1 VEFQTIMSKL
11 HRAYFSRTVCPE
23 TSHTK
28 LCDVFRVV
36 SLGMQM
42 GRSKVFLR
50 RRVFEALEFLRN
62 IKLGLSAIAIQ
73 SHVRR
78 LLAQLQYYD
87 SLHAVV
93 TLQCF
98 VRQKAAKREYIELAQ
113 YNSAVKIQ
121 CAWRRFLAETEI
133 FAAKLIAYFC
143 QTYRRGAIARE
154 LCSILRVEHHA
165 LVLQRCWRRH
175 YLESYYTRLRKATV
189 IAQCLWRR
197 KVAIRTVRYLRR
209 EAKDVGK
216 IAAERDRFKQ
226 ESARLKKEV
235 ERLKRSKQGHSDPDE
250 DEVERLREE
259 VERLQ
264 TVLAKTQGLPVS
276 SIDIAATPETSKSS
290 TKWSL
295 HGFLGKKDDTS
306 TGSQVSTGS
315 YSPMPTIRRAFFMGD
330 RNNSTPINPA
340 ELTQRMAEVEPI
352 PSRSRTFNPG
362 VASSSPS
369 LLDTEE
375 KMRPTDD
382 YVYMVPTASTTMGS
396 NPNDSLDNI
405 DLNPAPVSE
414 RRGQEFSEE
423 LHHLHDVV
431 LANNFQLVK
440 DILRQSD
447 EHHVLIN
454 EVGANGR
461 TALHAAVLSSNFKI
475 ARILIEKGAI
485 VNTQDFD
492 GDTPLH
498 LAEGAPM
505 TTLLLEEGKANPNI
519 PNIDGIC
526 ALHIAVQ
533 RRDAG
538 SVRMLLQ
545 HGAKVDTADNEKW
558 LTPLHMAALPDK
570 TDRVEIVEARMRAR
584 TIITNL
590 LCSRNNGSNPD
601 MNDQDH
607 QGNSPLHYAAQIETP
622 EAIDILNVFLE
633 KGADPRLVNSLNLHP
648 LLLLCHNH
656 ALRQHDVFQ
665 DCLHTML
672 FHGAEPNKQ
681 STTGCTALHLSL
693 YHRDMDSAVQL
704 VNRGAELHL
713 VWKKVS
719 LQHVEFLAFVNLESL
734 TFLFLNHRC
743 SQNAGLHSGRTM
755 GHRRCCHSIWFW
767 MITRSIESS
776 PR

>member
-1 VEFQTIMSKL
+1 
-11 HRAYFSRTVCPE
+11 
-23 TSHTK
+23 
-28 LCDVFRVV
+28 
-36 SLGMQM
+36 MQM
-42 GRSKVFLR
+42 GRTKVFLR

-62 IKLGLSAIAIQ
+62 IKLGLSAIIIQ
-73 SHVRR
+73 SHVRG
-78 LLAQLQYYD
+78 LLAQLQFYD
-87 SLHAVV
+87 SLYAVV
-93 TLQCF
+93 AIQCF
-98 VRQKAAKREYIELAQ
+98 ARQKAAKRRYIELAR
-113 YNSAVKIQ
+113 YSSAVKIQ
-121 CAWRRFLAETEI
+121 CTFRRFLAETEI
-133 FAAKLIAYFC
+133 FAARMIAYFC

-154 LCSILRVEHHA
+154 LCSLLRVEHQS

-175 YLESYYTRLRKATV
+175 CRESYYKRLRKATV
-189 IAQCLWRR
+189 ITQCLWRQ
-197 KVAIRTVRYLRR
+197 KVAIRTVKYLRR
-209 EAKDVGK
+209 EAKDLGK
-216 IAAERDRFKQ
+216 IAAERDRFKE

-235 ERLKRSKQGHSDPDE
+235 EKLKRSKQGHTDPDE
-250 DEVERLREE
+250 DEVERLRKE

-264 TVLAKTQGLPVS
+264 TVLAKSQGLPVS
-276 SIDIAATPETSKSS
+276 SIDITATPETSKSS

-295 HGFLGKKDDTS
+295 SGVFGKKDETS
-306 TGSQVSTGS
+306 SQVSTGS
-315 YSPMPTIRRAFFMGD
+315 FSPMPTIRRALFIGD
-330 RNNSTPINPA
+330 RDNGTPENHTGLKQK
-340 ELTQRMAEVEPI
+340 LTEVTPT
-352 PSRSRTFNPG
+352 PSRSRTFYPG
-362 VASSSPS
+362 MPSSSTS

-375 KMRPTDD
+375 KMRPMDD
-382 YVYMVPTASTTMGS
+382 TIYTVPTASTTMCSGIMS
-396 NPNDSLDNI
+396 VPNPNDSLDNL

-414 RRGQEFSEE
+414 RRGQEFSKE
-423 LHHLHDVV
+423 LHHLHDLV
-431 LANNFQLVK
+431 LANNLQLVK

-447 EHHVLIN
+447 QHHVLIN

-461 TALHAAVLSSNFKI
+461 TALHTAVLSSNFKI

-545 HGAKVDTADNEKW
+545 RGAKVDTADNEKW

-570 TDRVEIVEARMRAR
+570 TDQVEIEEARMRAR

-590 LCSRNNGSNPD
+590 LCSSDNGSNPD
-601 MNDQDH
+601 LNDQDH
-607 QGNSPLHYAAQIETP
+607 EGNSPLHYAAQIQTP
-622 EAIDILNVFLE
+622 EACDVLNVFLE
-633 KGADPRLVNSLNLHP
+633 KGADPRLCNNRNQHP
-648 LLLLCHNH
+648 LLLLCHND

-665 DCLHTML
+665 DCLHSML
-672 FHGAEPNKQ
+672 FHGADPNKQ

-719 LQHVEFLAFVNLESL
+719 L
-734 TFLFLNHRC
+734 
-743 SQNAGLHSGRTM
+743 
-755 GHRRCCHSIWFW
+755 
-767 MITRSIESS
+767 
-776 PR
+776 

>member
-1 VEFQTIMSKL
+1 
-11 HRAYFSRTVCPE
+11 
-23 TSHTK
+23 
-28 LCDVFRVV
+28 
-36 SLGMQM
+36 MQM
-42 GRSKVFLR
+42 GHTKVFLR

-62 IKLGLSAIAIQ
+62 IKLGLSAIVVQ

-78 LLAQLQYYD
+78 LLAQLYFYD
-87 SLHAVV
+87 SLYAVV

-98 VRQKAAKREYIELAQ
+98 VRQKAAKRRYIELARR
-113 YNSAVKIQ
+113 NSAVKIQ
-121 CAWRRFLAETEI
+121 CAWRRFMAETEI
-133 FAAKLIAYFC
+133 FAARLIAYFC

-154 LCSILRVEHHA
+154 LCSILRVEHQS

-175 YLESYYTRLRKATV
+175 HWESYFTRLRKATV
-189 IAQCLWRR
+189 FAQCLWRQ
-197 KVAIRTVRYLRR
+197 KVAIRVVKYLRR

-216 IAAERDRFKQ
+216 ITAERDRFKE
-226 ESARLKKEV
+226 ESTRLKKEV
-235 ERLKRSKQGHSDPDE
+235 ERLKRSKQGHTDPDE
-250 DEVERLREE
+250 DEVERLRKE

-264 TVLAKTQGLPVS
+264 TVLAQTQGLPVS

-290 TKWSL
+290 TKWSFS
-295 HGFLGKKDDTS
+295 GVFGKKDE

-315 YSPMPTIRRAFFMGD
+315 FSPMPTIKRALFIGD
-330 RNNSTPINPA
+330 RENDTPENPA
-340 ELTQRMAEVEPI
+340 GLKQRLAEVTPT
-352 PSRSRTFNPG
+352 PSRSRTFYPG
-362 VASSSPS
+362 VPSSSLS

-375 KMRPTDD
+375 KMRPMDD
-382 YVYMVPTASTTMGS
+382 TMCTVPTASTTMGS
-396 NPNDSLDNI
+396 GNKSVPNPNDSLDNF

-414 RRGQEFSEE
+414 RRGQEFSKE

-431 LANNFQLVK
+431 LANNLQLVK

-454 EVGANGR
+454 EVGTNGR

-475 ARILIEKGAI
+475 SRILIENGAI

-570 TDRVEIVEARMRAR
+570 TDQVEIEDARMRAR
-584 TIITNL
+584 TIIANL
-590 LCSRNNGSNPD
+590 LCSGNSGSNPVL
-601 MNDQDH
+601 NDQDH
-607 QGNSPLHYAAQIETP
+607 EGNSPLHYAAQIETP
-622 EAIDILNVFLE
+622 EACDVLSIFLE
-633 KGADPRLVNSLNLHP
+633 KGADPRLSNSRNQHP

-656 ALRQHDVFQ
+656 ALRKHDVFQ
-665 DCLHTML
+665 DCLHSML
-672 FHGAEPNKQ
+672 FHGADPNKQ
-681 STTGCTALHLSL
+681 SMTGCTALHLSL
-693 YHRDMDSAVQL
+693 YHRDIDSAIQL

-719 LQHVEFLAFVNLESL
+719 LQNVDFLALVLIPESIADVSR
-734 TFLFLNHRC
+734 F
-743 SQNAGLHSGRTM
+743 G
-755 GHRRCCHSIWFW
+755 
-767 MITRSIESS
+767 SS
-776 PR
+776 L

>member
-1 VEFQTIMSKL
+1 MLVARIAQNDLTL
-11 HRAYFSRTVCPE
+11 P
-23 TSHTK
+23 
-28 LCDVFRVV
+28 LCDVCRVV

-42 GRSKVFLR
+42 GRTKVFLR

-62 IKLGLSAIAIQ
+62 IKLGLSAIVIQ
-73 SHVRR
+73 RHARG

-87 SLHAVV
+87 SLYAVV

-98 VRQKAAKREYIELAQ
+98 ARQKAAERRFIELAR
-113 YNSAVKIQ
+113 YSSAVKIQ
-121 CAWRRFLAETEI
+121 CSWRRFLAETEI
-133 FAAKLIAYFC
+133 FAARLIAYFC

-154 LCSILRVEHHA
+154 LCSTLRFEHHS

-175 YLESYYTRLRKATV
+175 YRESYFTSLRKAAV
-189 IAQCLWRR
+189 VAQCLWRR
-197 KVAIRTVRYLRR
+197 KVAIRTVKYLRR
-209 EAKDVGK
+209 DAKDLGK
-216 IAAERDRFKQ
+216 IAAERDRFKE

-250 DEVERLREE
+250 DEVEQLREE

-264 TVLAKTQGLPVS
+264 TVLAKTRGLPVS
-276 SIDIAATPETSKSS
+276 IIDIAATPETKSS

-295 HGFLGKKDDTS
+295 SGVFGKKDE

-315 YSPMPTIRRAFFMGD
+315 YSPMPTIRRALFIGNRD
-330 RNNSTPINPA
+330 NSTPVNPA
-340 ELTQRMAEVEPI
+340 GLIQRQAEVTPT

-362 VASSSPS
+362 ISSSSSS

-382 YVYMVPTASTTMGS
+382 TMYTVPTASTTMGNGIVS
-396 NPNDSLDNI
+396 DPNPNGSLDNI

-414 RRGQEFSEE
+414 RRGQEFSKE
-423 LHHLHDVV
+423 LHYLHDVV
-431 LANNFQLVK
+431 LANNLQLVK

-538 SVRMLLQ
+538 SVRLLLQ

-570 TDRVEIVEARMRAR
+570 TDQVEVGEARMRAR

-607 QGNSPLHYAAQIETP
+607 EGNSPLHYAAQIETS
-622 EAIDILNVFLE
+622 EACDVLDLFLE
-633 KGADPRLVNSLNLHP
+633 KGADPRLCNSRNQHP
-648 LLLLCHNH
+648 LLLLCHNQ
-656 ALRQHDVFQ
+656 ALRKHDVFQ
-665 DCLHTML
+665 DCLHSML
-672 FHGAEPNKQ
+672 FHGADPNKQ

-713 VWKKVS
+713 VWKKVNFATRRISRSSYYRITDVS
-719 LQHVEFLAFVNLESL
+719 LFNC
-734 TFLFLNHRC
+734 RC

-755 GHRRCCHSIWFW
+755 GHPRCCH
-767 MITRSIESS
+767 
-776 PR
+776 

>member
-1 VEFQTIMSKL
+1 VRILVERCVQNDLT
-11 HRAYFSRTVCPE
+11 RNCANVVC
-23 TSHTK
+23 
-28 LCDVFRVV
+28 RVV

-42 GRSKVFLR
+42 GRTKVFLR
-50 RRVFEALEFLRN
+50 RRIFEALEFLRN
-62 IKLGLSAIAIQ
+62 TKLGLSAIFIQ

-78 LLAQLQYYD
+78 LLAQLQLYD
-87 SLHAVV
+87 SLYAVV

-98 VRQKAAKREYIELAQ
+98 ARQKAAKRRYIERAR
-113 YNSAVKIQ
+113 YDSAVKIQ

-133 FAAKLIAYFC
+133 FAARLIAFFC
-143 QTYRRGAIARE
+143 QSYRRGAIARE
-154 LCSILRVEHHA
+154 LCSILRVEHQS

-175 YLESYYTRLRKATV
+175 YRESYYSRLRKATI
-189 IAQCLWRR
+189 IAQCLWRQ
-197 KVAIRTVRYLRR
+197 KVAIRTVKYLRR

-216 IAAERDRFKQ
+216 IAAERDRFKE

-264 TVLAKTQGLPVS
+264 TVLAKTSGLLGS
-276 SIDIAATPETSKSS
+276 SIDIARTPETSKSS

-295 HGFLGKKDDTS
+295 SGVFGKKDETS
-306 TGSQVSTGS
+306 SQVSTGS
-315 YSPMPTIRRAFFMGD
+315 FSPMPTIRRALFIGD
-330 RNNSTPINPA
+330 RDNGTPENA
-340 ELTQRMAEVEPI
+340 AGLKQRLAEVTPT
-352 PSRSRTFNPG
+352 PSRSRTFYPG
-362 VASSSPS
+362 MPSSSSS

-375 KMRPTDD
+375 MMRPVDD
-382 YVYMVPTASTTMGS
+382 TLYTVPTASTTMGS
-396 NPNDSLDNI
+396 GIMSVPNPNDSLDTI

-414 RRGQEFSEE
+414 RRGQEFSKE
-423 LHHLHDVV
+423 LHYLHDVV
-431 LANNFQLVK
+431 LANNLPLVK

-454 EVGANGR
+454 EIGANGR

-558 LTPLHMAALPDK
+558 LTPLHVAALPDK
-570 TDRVEIVEARMRAR
+570 PEQAEIEGARMRSR
-584 TIITNL
+584 TIITSL
-590 LCSRNNGSNPD
+590 LCARNNGSYPD
-601 MNDQDH
+601 LNDQDH
-607 QGNSPLHYAAQIETP
+607 EGNSPLHYAAQIETP
-622 EAIDILNVFLE
+622 EACDVLNLFLE
-633 KGADPRLVNSLNLHP
+633 KGADPRLCNSRNQHP

-656 ALRQHDVFQ
+656 ALRKHDVFQ
-665 DCLHTML
+665 DCLHSML
-672 FHGAEPNKQ
+672 FHGADPNKQ

-719 LQHVEFLAFVNLESL
+719 LQHVEFLALVILESL
-734 TFLFLNHRC
+734 TSLFLNRRC

-755 GHRRCCHSIWFW
+755 EHPRCCH
-767 MITRSIESS
+767 
-776 PR
+776 